1 MRSRGLSPTT
11 RRNKFGDGV
20 GKVATRAR
28 ARCDRRLSR
37 PGHIIRRLGLAA
49 CGLGV
54 LRFAF
59 RTISRSVVGSELRIR
74 VAKQGATQLDPDGC
88 TRTGTIRPLLLR
100 TRGHTSRGRGCSCR
114 ASVYDG
120 YGKGRG
126 CGGSDIASRPT
137 TGRHGWLEGLPD
149 ALFVD
154 STAALHSTSGLVGSM
169 YPGSSA
175 HVEDDGGGASVK
187 GPFAVLALLAAS
199 CVALTTDAAPC
210 ADGSP
215 HSLKWDVDW
224 GSSRWRRRPQ
234 SPSSPSMVEKVAA
247 AASTSGLAF
256 TASPRRPGSAPQ
268 RAGGATI

>member
-1 MRSRGLSPTT
+1 M
-11 RRNKFGDGV
+11 
-20 GKVATRAR
+20 VALAPAPSGRFSFAR
-28 ARCDRRLSR
+28 
-37 PGHIIRRLGLAA
+37 
-49 CGLGV
+49 
-54 LRFAF
+54 
-59 RTISRSVVGSELRIR
+59 
-74 VAKQGATQLDPDGC
+74 GATPRAVADAAVVRVSTMGTAKDVDVEGATSPADPLQEDTAGW
-88 TRTGTIRPLLLR
+88 
-100 TRGHTSRGRGCSCR
+100 R
-114 ASVYDG
+114 AFPSLVVV
-120 YGKGRG
+120 
-126 CGGSDIASRPT
+126 CEIFVIV
-137 TGRHGWLEGLPD
+137 EQD